1 MTVDFSVIQDLA
13 LKEAFNNEEKIR
25 IIETD
30 EDYLNELF
38 EHSQKAQ
45 LFVYDDEDAG
55 YSRFVSDTNGLGR
68 DKTISIDN
76 SNHKDVFLMRIDGML
91 FQGMSKCDCAL
102 LSQKDMFFIEFKTNA
117 SNKNEESRVA
127 QYTKCYKQLKQTIGE
142 FDKHYKAIN
151 ENFRKKKDHY
161 LALAVFNPTVPRDNA
176 FEKSLR
182 AMFAREVRM
191 KLCFTSS
198 CKID

>member
-102 LSQKDMFFIEFKTNA
+102 LSQKDMFFIEL
-117 SNKNEESRVA
+117 KNLVRLNIQS
-127 QYTKCYKQLKQTIGE
+127 
-142 FDKHYKAIN
+142 AIN
-151 ENFRKKKDHY
+151 SLNRQLESLISITRQLMRTSERKKI
-161 LALAVFNPTVPRDNA
+161 T
-176 FEKSLR
+176 
-182 AMFAREVRM
+182 
-191 KLCFTSS
+191 
-198 CKID
+198 I